1 MSMTDWFQDLFV
13 RSLATCL
20 MMLSLGVKSDDQ
32 LDDEPVRG
40 RERERESGLLIGT
53 SAGWYLLPDSRVL
66 IAH

>member
-40 RERERESGLLIGT
+40 RERESGLLIGT
-53 SAGWYLLPDSRVL
+53 SAGWYLLLDSRVL